1 MVSRIVLLIVT
12 TFISTFSLAQNT
24 WPKEIALKS
33 GGKVVIYQPQ
43 PDDLTGNKLTGRAA
57 VSVNPT
63 AKDEPIFG
71 AIFYEATIS
80 TDKDTR
86 MATLETLNITKAKF
100 PGVEDQTKIDK
111 LTNLIETEVPKW
123 KLETTLDE
131 LVATI
136 RKENIA
142 SGADFNNKPPKILY
156 RDKPSTL
163 VILDG
168 EPKIQKDIEL
178 DADRVVNSPYLI
190 FKEGN
195 QWNLYVGGLW
205 YKSTS
210 VKSGWS
216 QNTKLSAKVK
226 SIDAQIKKQE
236 QEELQ
241 GAEPEKPVVRE
252 IIVSTEP
259 AELLQTTGEP
269 VYKNVLGTNLLY
281 LDNSPNLVFK
291 AIDNQKT
298 YILIAGRWF
307 AASSLQGPWQYVG
320 ADKLP
325 ADFAKIPEGSERD
338 AVLASVA
345 GTEAAEEAKIDA
357 EIPQTA
363 KVDRKTATT
372 KVEYD
377 GKPKFDDIE
386 GTSLELA
393 ENSNITVLKDAS
405 GRYFAL
411 DNGVWFV
418 ASNPT
423 GPWAVATERPKDVE
437 NIPASSEAYNTKY
450 VYIYETTPEYVVV
463 GYTPGYV
470 GSYVDGPTVVY
481 GTGYYYPPWYGS
493 VYYPAPVTWGMG
505 YAYNPYAGW
514 YAGSA
519 FVGLTVGLFVGAA
532 LHGWFHGGCYPG
544 YGWGHVSHYGDV
556 DVNIDRGDRTVN
568 RGDRNVD
575 RGDRNRVNGGRNNV
589 YKDRPGVATR
599 EDIRGRERATTRP
612 STADR
617 GAVTDRR
624 ATDRAAANR
633 PTTTDRRAG
642 ADRPT
647 TANRGGLDNRPT
659 ARPAN
664 TANNVY
670 ADRNGDVYRRDNQG
684 NWNQRNNSSRSWQSA
699 SNFDRGSMNR
709 ESQMRSRS
717 SSRNYNASRSMGSR
731 GGMSRGGGGRRR

>member
-1 MVSRIVLLIVT
+1 MAYKIPVLILTVL
-12 TFISTFSLAQNT
+12 ISTFSWAETT
-24 WPKEIALKS
+24 WPKEIALSS

-43 PDDLTGNKLTGRAA
+43 PDDLTGNKITGRAA
-57 VSVNPT
+57 VSVSPT
-63 AKDEPIFG
+63 AKEEPIFG

-86 MATLETLNITKAKF
+86 MATLEALKITQAKF
-100 PGVEDQTKIDK
+100 PGVEDQAKIDK
-111 LTNLIETEVPKW
+111 LSKLIETEAMKW

-136 RKENIA
+136 KKVNIA
-142 SGADFNNKPPKILY
+142 SGTDFNNKPPKILY

-168 EPKIQKDIEL
+168 EPIIQKDKEL
-178 DADRVVNSPYLI
+178 DADRVVNSPFLI

-195 QWNLYVGGLW
+195 QWNLYVGGFW
-205 YKSTS
+205 YKSAS
-210 VKSGWS
+210 VKSGWK
-216 QNTKLSAKVK
+216 QNTKLSDKVK

-236 QEELQ
+236 QEEFQ
-241 GAEPEKPVVRE
+241 GSEPVKPEVTE

-269 VYKNVLGTNLLY
+269 VYKNVMGTNLLY
-281 LDNSPNLVFK
+281 LDNTPNLVFK

-298 YILIAGRWF
+298 YVLLAGRWY
-307 AASSLQGPWQYVG
+307 ASSSLKGPWEYVPS
-320 ADKLP
+320 DKLP
-325 ADFAKIPEGSERD
+325 PDFAKIPEGSDRD
-338 AVLASVA
+338 QVLASVA

-357 EIPQTA
+357 VIPQTA

-377 GKPKFDDIE
+377 GSPKFKKIE
-386 GTSLELA
+386 GTSLKLA
-393 ENSNITVLKDAS
+393 ENSSITVMQDAS
-405 GRYFAL
+405 GKYFAV
-411 DNGVWFV
+411 DEGVWFTA
-418 ASNPT
+418 ASPN
-423 GPWAVATERPKDVE
+423 GPWAVATERPKDVD

-470 GSYVDGPTVVY
+470 GSYVYGPTVVY
-481 GTGYYYPPWYGS
+481 GTGYNYAPWYGS

-505 YAYNPYAGW
+505 YAYNPYSGW
-514 YAGSA
+514 YVGSA
-519 FVGLTVGLFVGAA
+519 LLGVGVGLAIGAA
-532 LHGWFHGGCYPG
+532 YHGWFCGGSYPG

-556 DVNIDRGDRTVN
+556 DIDINRGDRTVN
-568 RGDRNVD
+568 RGDRNVN
-575 RGDRNRVNGGRNNV
+575 RGDRTQINGGRNNV

-599 EDIRGRERATTRP
+599 EDVRGGDRASNRP
-612 STADR
+612 SAADR

-624 ATDRAAANR
+624 AGADR

-642 ADRPT
+642 ADRGV
-647 TANRGGLDNRPT
+647 AADRGGLDSRPAT
-659 ARPAN
+659 RPAN
-664 TANNVY
+664 AGNNVY
-670 ADRNGDVYRRDNQG
+670 ADRSGNVLQRDNQG

-709 ESQMRSRS
+709 ESQMRDRS

-731 GGMSRGGGGRRR
+731 GSMPRGGGGRRR